1 MRDGSFKIGKVNR
14 KQNCM
19 LTNLDI
25 HRNLMVPLNE
35 GGEYHEKII
44 KLDEESVY
52 ISFEKSARQYLSVT
66 SII

>member
-1 MRDGSFKIGKVNR
+1 
-14 KQNCM
+14 M

-66 SII
+66 SMI

>member
-1 MRDGSFKIGKVNR
+1 MSSESPSRLMGTETGV
-14 KQNCM
+14 

-25 HRNLMVPLNE
+25 HRNLMIPLNE

-52 ISFEKSARQYLSVT
+52 FSFEKSARQYLSVT